1 MKSKNKLNNAFS
13 LIELSIVIL
22 IIGILVTGITQSSRL
37 VRQMKI
43 STAQSLTRSS
53 PVPNRNLMF
62 WWETSL
68 EESFLSGEASEGNEI
83 TQWNDSN
90 PLTTMKIHGYRGQK
104 TTVNTFNYDFSGFSS
119 ARGPSYVADGINS
132 LPSLRFFNS
141 GSAVYMQTDSKFKN
155 SGNENLL
162 MFLVI
167 RYRSGTGWIVDRVCQ
182 NPNGSGNSIGCAS
195 SRYLGLPLFGLALSG
210 LTLEGIVRDNVNAA
224 TINSNAN
231 AGTFISSQTPFIVA
245 VERKYRQTVSTYL
258 NGKLSTSVTDNQGI
272 ANIDMVKLGRHE
284 INTSDN
290 LNFDISEFIYY
301 VGSIANEDRDAI
313 EDYLG
318 KKYNIKIAH
327 Q

>member
-1 MKSKNKLNNAFS
+1 M
-13 LIELSIVIL
+13 
-22 IIGILVTGITQSSRL
+22 
-37 VRQMKI
+37 
-43 STAQSLTRSS
+43 
-53 PVPNRNLMF
+53 
-62 WWETSL
+62 
-68 EESFLSGEASEGNEI
+68 
-83 TQWNDSN
+83 
-90 PLTTMKIHGYRGQK
+90 
-104 TTVNTFNYDFSGFSS
+104 
-119 ARGPSYVADGINS
+119 
-132 LPSLRFFNS
+132 
-141 GSAVYMQTDSKFKN
+141 
-155 SGNENLL
+155 
-162 MFLVI
+162 
-167 RYRSGTGWIVDRVCQ
+167 
-182 NPNGSGNSIGCAS
+182 
-195 SRYLGLPLFGLALSG
+195 
-210 LTLEGIVRDNVNAA
+210 
-224 TINSNAN
+224 INSNAN